1 MEGLRKP
8 FQGVTNIIR
17 FNWHFYAIAFA
28 VLLLLGGMASLF
40 GNPLCLV
47 IYFIMNVLLLTILI
61 SLLTSYY
68 IYDVS
73 DFYLLKWMEHNNSES
88 LIVNIHAGFDENSH
102 LIQNKFNNAELIV
115 LDFYNPQKH
124 TEPSIQRARKAYPPF
139 PTTQQII
146 TTSIPLHDH
155 SVDKLFVILSAHEIR
170 NSQERL
176 LFFNELHRV
185 LKPSGQL
192 YITEHLR
199 DLPNFIAFNIG
210 FFHFFPKK
218 SWIKIIKKAHF
229 KIQKTEKL
237 NPWITNFILTKNGT
251 TL

>member
-1 MEGLRKP
+1 MAGLRKP

-40 GNPLCLV
+40 ENPLSLV
-47 IYFIMNVLLLTILI
+47 IYFIMDFLLLTILI

-73 DFYLLKWMEHNNSES
+73 DFYLLKWIENKNTES
-88 LIVNIHAGFDENSH
+88 LLVNIHAGFDETSH
-102 LIQNKFNNAELIV
+102 LIQNKFNKAELIV

-124 TEPSIQRARKAYPPF
+124 TEPSIRRARKAYPSYHG
-139 PTTQQII
+139 TLQI
-146 TTSIPLHDH
+146 TSTHIPLPEN
-155 SVDKLFVILSAHEIR
+155 SADKILVLFSAHEIR
-170 NSQERL
+170 DPQERL
-176 LFFNELHRV
+176 LFFKELYRV

-192 YITEHLR
+192 YLMEHLR
-199 DLPNFIAFNIG
+199 DLPNFIAYNIG
-210 FFHFFPKK
+210 FFHFFSKA
-218 SWIKIIKKAHF
+218 SWIKMINETHF
-229 KIQKTEKL
+229 KTLKKEKL